1 MANIIFANK
10 NTSIIELIPLY
21 YPNSCYEDLS
31 KSLGLKYKQ
40 FVLQQNLFKKNFLSK
55 IDIDTIKNI

>member
-40 FVLQQNLFKKNFLSK
+40 FVLQQNLFKKIFYQR
-55 IDIDTIKNI
+55 